1 VFSRDKSKEQP
12 KPQPQPQPR
21 SQPKSPPPE
30 AGVTSKTGDLTV
42 ARPKTQKTAAM
53 PSIISE
59 GLHVTGNLSC
69 DGDVQIDGRV
79 DGDIDARSLTIGENG
94 TVDGSITADEVHVS
108 GTLNGEINARTVVI
122 ARSAHVRG
130 DVAHDV
136 LSIESGAQFE
146 GKSARRAGTPVEH
159 AAPAANV
166 QAAPQPPQ
174 AAASQA
180 AQPASKPLLSE
191 VSGTGGS
198 KAASAN

>member
-1 VFSRDKSKEQP
+1 VFSRDKSKEVAKAPPP
-12 KPQPQPQPR
+12 KA
-21 SQPKSPPPE
+21 PPPE
-30 AGVTSKTGDLTV
+30 ASVTSKSGDLSV
-42 ARPKTQKTAAM
+42 GKPKAPAKAAAM

-79 DGDIDARSLTIGENG
+79 DGDIEARSLTIGENG

-146 GKSARRAGTPVEH
+146 GKSARRAGMPVEP
-159 AAPAANV
+159 AAPAPASAPT
-166 QAAPQPPQ
+166 QAP
-174 AAASQA
+174 AAAN
-180 AQPASKPLLSE
+180 KPLLAE
-191 VSGTGGS
+191 VSGTGGT
-198 KAASAN
+198 KAASAS